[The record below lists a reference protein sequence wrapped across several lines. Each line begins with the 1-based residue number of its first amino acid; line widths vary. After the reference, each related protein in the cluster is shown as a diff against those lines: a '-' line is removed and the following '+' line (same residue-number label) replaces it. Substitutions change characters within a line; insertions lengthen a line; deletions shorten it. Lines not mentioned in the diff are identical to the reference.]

1 MQNGGRYRPAGRRI
15 LLNRDCLY
23 QDLARSEH
31 RKTTWTKT
39 YRLLYSKV
47 CGKSN
52 KAEVLLGK
60 EVKPGEQ
67 IDISVVFLAPQTNGT
82 QTGYWKLYNDQGYI
96 FGEVL
101 SMKVVVTDN
110 PDAFKTPT
118 PTK

>member
-1 MQNGGRYRPAGRRI
+1 VADIGLQDGDPVKPGTVFTKTWRV
-15 LLNRDCLY
+15 LNTG
-23 QDLARSEH
+23 
-31 RKTTWTKT
+31 KTTWTKT
-39 YRLLYSKV
+39 YRLLYLEGLL
-47 CGKSN
+47 GKDN